1 MSFGINIFFLFLI
14 INISLSAQITPE
26 QFNLQR
32 DSLIAVRASLTAE
45 KAVIKSEIDSLKEH
59 IIFLEREIEETKLKL
74 YIKKYGQENGMRVA
88 SGQIWKGMSE
98 KMMRD
103 SWGEPDKI
111 NKNVEKW
118 GVFTQ
123 WYYGDIIYFF
133 RDGILT
139 DWEEK

>member
-1 MSFGINIFFLFLI
+1 
-14 INISLSAQITPE
+14 QITPE

-32 DSLIAVRASLTAE
+32 DSLIAVRASLIAE

-59 IIFLEREIEETKLKL
+59 IIFLEREIEESKLKL

-111 NKNVEKW
+111 DKNVEKW

-123 WYYGDIIYFF
+123 WYYGNIIYFF

>member
-1 MSFGINIFFLFLI
+1 MTFKINLVLLFFI
-14 INISLSAQITPE
+14 INLSLTAQISTE
-26 QFNLQR
+26 QYKSQR
-32 DSLIAVRASLTAE
+32 DSLLALRNYLTSE

-59 IIFLEREIEETKLKL
+59 IIFLEQEIEETKLKL
-74 YIKKYGQENGMRVA
+74 YIKKYGQEDGMRVA

-111 NKNVEKW
+111 DKNIEKW

>member
-1 MSFGINIFFLFLI
+1 MTFKINLLLLFLT
-14 INISLSAQITPE
+14 INVSLLAQITPE
-26 QFNLQR
+26 QYNSQR
-32 DSLIAVRASLTAE
+32 DSLLVLRTSLTAE
-45 KAVIKSEIDSLKEH
+45 KSQIEDTIDSLKTH
-59 IIFLEREIEETKLKL
+59 IQFLEKEIDDAKIKL

-88 SGQIWKGMSE
+88 SGQIWKGMSD

-123 WYYGDIIYFF
+123 WHYGNIIYFF
-133 RDGILT
+133 RDEILT

>member
-111 NKNVEKW
+111 DKNVEKW

-123 WYYGDIIYFF
+123 WYYGNIIYFF